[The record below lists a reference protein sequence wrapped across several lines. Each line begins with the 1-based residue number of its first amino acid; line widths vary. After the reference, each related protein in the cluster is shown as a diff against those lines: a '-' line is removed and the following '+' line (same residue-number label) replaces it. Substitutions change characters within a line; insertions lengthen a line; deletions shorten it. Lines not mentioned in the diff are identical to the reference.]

1 MSQTKF
7 ECYSIQDLDIHEK
20 FENKT
25 SCRQKQY
32 FQRQSLTK
40 SWKQTLVFMHNS
52 TPWEKFNIW
61 FLVIIDKYRQNFYFL
76 DEAWALP
83 IIHAV
88 LRIS

>member
-52 TPWEKFNIW
+52 TPWEN
-61 FLVIIDKYRQNFYFL
+61 
-76 DEAWALP
+76 
-83 IIHAV
+83 
-88 LRIS
+88 